1 MPRQPYFVVVLAHSL
16 HGRLRRIHISHKFI
30 YAVVV
35 VALLGSFGV
44 FGFLA
49 SYLRMT
55 LKVAG
60 YNSLRREVN
69 ALRARYDE
77 LQKLTNQK
85 NEQLASLQMFASE
98 VSVAYG
104 VKSKPGNDIDTA
116 NELKPLA
123 PTYRE
128 SLDQYNFLQS
138 ASIAPSFHTYART
151 WQVNTRP
158 SLWPVNGRLMSPFG
172 GRTDPFSGEG
182 AMHTGVDLA
191 ASMGTPVH
199 VTADGIVAHA
209 SWGNQYGNLVVI
221 DHGNGMQTYYA
232 HLSSFSVIP
241 GQEVRRGEI
250 VGRSGATGKV
260 TAPHLHYEVRI
271 GGTPVNPYKYLADS
285 VIDHPAPAVHDLP
298 F

>member
-16 HGRLRRIHISHKFI
+16 HGRLRRIHISHKVI

-35 VALLGSFGV
+35 VALLGGFGT

-69 ALRARYDE
+69 ALRTRYDE
-77 LQKLTNQK
+77 LQKITNQK
-85 NEQLASLQMFASE
+85 NEQLASLQMFATE

-104 VKSKPGNDIDTA
+104 VKSKPDNDIGTA
-116 NELKPLA
+116 PELKTLA

-128 SLDQYNFLQS
+128 SLEQYNFLQS
-138 ASIAPSFHTYART
+138 ASIAPNFHTYARQ
-151 WQVNTRP
+151 WQTNTRP

-172 GRTDPFSGEG
+172 GRTDPLSGEG

-209 SWGNQYGNLVVI
+209 SWGGQYGNLLVI
-221 DHGNGMQTYYA
+221 DHGDGMQTYYA
-232 HLSSFSVIP
+232 HLSGFSVIP

-250 VGRSGATGKV
+250 VARSGATGKV

-285 VIDHPAPAVHDLP
+285 LIDQPAPAPHDLP
-298 F
+298 W

>member
-1 MPRQPYFVVVLAHSL
+1 MQRQPYFVVVLAHSL
-16 HGRLRRIHISHKFI
+16 HGRLRRIHISHKVI

-35 VALLGSFGV
+35 IALLGGFGT
-44 FGFLA
+44 FGFFA

-69 ALRARYDE
+69 ALRARYGE
-77 LQKLTNQK
+77 LQKVTNQK
-85 NEQLASLQMFASE
+85 NEQLASLQIFASE

-128 SLDQYNFLQS
+128 SLEQYNFLQS
-138 ASIAPSFHTYART
+138 ASIAPIYHMYARE
-151 WQVNTRP
+151 WQTNIRP
-158 SLWPVNGRLMSPFG
+158 SLWPVNGRIMSPFG
-172 GRTDPFSGEG
+172 GRTDPLSGEG
-182 AMHTGVDLA
+182 AMHTGVDLG

-199 VTADGIVAHA
+199 ATADGIVTHA
-209 SWGNQYGNLVVI
+209 SWGGQYGNLVVL

-232 HLSSFSVIP
+232 HLSNFSVIE
-241 GQEVRRGEI
+241 GQEIRRGEL

-285 VIDHPAPAVHDLP
+285 LNEQPIPARKDFP